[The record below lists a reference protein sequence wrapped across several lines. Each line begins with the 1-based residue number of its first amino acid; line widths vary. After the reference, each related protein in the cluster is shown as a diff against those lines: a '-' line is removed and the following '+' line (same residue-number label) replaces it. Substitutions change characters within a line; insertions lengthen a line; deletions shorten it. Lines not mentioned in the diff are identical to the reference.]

1 MSWRDQGRQYHMWFG
16 SGTAPD
22 RGVDLAPD
30 PSVTGKS
37 ADERA
42 LALAYGA
49 IAALPVSL
57 RVRAEAQYQHG
68 TLPRLKEAST
78 AWIRGTRLNQAAFA
92 ARFFG
97 READDPVVRNLH
109 AAALGAATATSHAD
123 IRDAAGKLADAI
135 KIVGIDRW
143 LRFVADA
150 SERARDPATQ
160 AAIETS
166 RQPPDPARDA
176 IRPVYPI
183 EIAIGVA
190 TVGIAGGAAAA
201 ARAVGS
207 AILRQVL
214 SPGAAPKPDLVA
226 ASAASVRD
234 KLTRYTLNLEHPIGG
249 SKAQ

>member
-97 READDPVVRNLH
+97 READGPVVRNLH

-143 LRFVADA
+143 PRFVADA